1 MGTNNILI
9 SHKNVGEGNPVFIIA
24 EVGINHNGN
33 IETAKLLI
41 KAAKD
46 SGASAVKL
54 QTYITEK
61 RVPKKSPI
69 FELLKNCELSLNQTS
84 ELFNYARELDIII
97 FSTPFDDEAVDF
109 LESIQ
114 CPVYKVASF
123 DTVNKSL
130 LRRISK
136 TKKPIIMS
144 TGMTNTDELNDA
156 WKALGGKDDGS
167 NCDLALLHC
176 VSSYPTPINEANL
189 SLINLLHRLHLGP
202 VGYSDHTIGIEIPI
216 MSVVAGAQII
226 EKHFTLN
233 TKDIGPDHA
242 LSADPKVLKDLS
254 DGVRRVE
261 EILGK
266 KELRLR
272 DIEKEIEQYRR
283 KSD

>member
-1 MGTNNILI
+1 M
-9 SHKNVGEGNPVFIIA
+9 
-24 EVGINHNGN
+24 
-33 IETAKLLI
+33 
-41 KAAKD
+41 
-46 SGASAVKL
+46 
-54 QTYITEK
+54 
-61 RVPKKSPI
+61 
-69 FELLKNCELSLNQTS
+69 
-84 ELFNYARELDIII
+84 
-97 FSTPFDDEAVDF
+97 
-109 LESIQ
+109 
-114 CPVYKVASF
+114 
-123 DTVNKSL
+123 
-130 LRRISK
+130 
-136 TKKPIIMS
+136 
-144 TGMTNTDELNDA
+144 
-156 WKALGGKDDGS
+156 
-167 NCDLALLHC
+167 
-176 VSSYPTPINEANL
+176 
-189 SLINLLHRLHLGP
+189 HLGP